1 MFLRMHALLV
11 ASSGGHLVELESWSR
26 RIAEIDKITWAA
38 AETPQS
44 KALLAGQ
51 DVHWIP
57 DIQPRQLRETMGL
70 LGIARR
76 IVQNERV
83 DVVVSTGASVAVP
96 FFVAARMYGAEGH
109 YLESAARVD
118 GPSITG
124 QVAAVMPKVRCYN
137 QSEQWA
143 DSRWKYAGSV
153 FDGFAG
159 RDVQPATGPLRVVV
173 TVGSMHHPMTRMV
186 EKLNS
191 VLPDDAE
198 VVWQLGHTPAIPN
211 MKATRIEEFV
221 SHDELTELMA
231 EAHVVVCHAGVG
243 SVLQAVSV
251 GKSPILVPRRV
262 EHGEHVDDHQVQI
275 AGRLSE
281 IGIATAVETDS
292 LSTETIRAAASRGTC
307 RAESASPL
315 VLRSLRVAKPRA
327 SRPASIVV
335 TQPLT
340 ESVVQRHA

>member
-1 MFLRMHALLV
+1 
-11 ASSGGHLVELESWSR
+11 
-26 RIAEIDKITWAA
+26 
-38 AETPQS
+38 
-44 KALLAGQ
+44 
-51 DVHWIP
+51 
-57 DIQPRQLRETMGL
+57 
-70 LGIARR
+70 
-76 IVQNERV
+76 
-83 DVVVSTGASVAVP
+83 
-96 FFVAARMYGAEGH
+96 
-109 YLESAARVD
+109 
-118 GPSITG
+118 
-124 QVAAVMPKVRCYN
+124 
-137 QSEQWA
+137 
-143 DSRWKYAGSV
+143 
-153 FDGFAG
+153 
-159 RDVQPATGPLRVVV
+159 QPATGPLRVVV
-173 TVGSMHHPMTRMV
+173 TVGSMHHLMTRMV

-198 VVWQLGHTPAIPN
+198 LVWQLGHTPAIPN
-211 MKATRIEEFV
+211 LQATRTEEFV
-221 SHDELTELMA
+221 RHDELTELMA

-340 ESVVQRHA
+340 ES